1 MEGGEAYALF
11 QDYELKGSCIAGPLC
26 LKSLNSEKRCWNTER
41 PEAPGT
47 ACFSFGNLPPGF
59 IEPEWRQEINSVS
72 QENKHKGEHPM
83 AIDVV
88 APMPGTIVEIVVKVG
103 DVVKE
108 DDDLV
113 ILEAM
118 KMENPIV
125 AVANGT
131 VKAIMVKEKD
141 KVKANQVLVV
151 LE

>member
-1 MEGGEAYALF
+1 
-11 QDYELKGSCIAGPLC
+11 
-26 LKSLNSEKRCWNTER
+26 
-41 PEAPGT
+41 
-47 ACFSFGNLPPGF
+47 
-59 IEPEWRQEINSVS
+59 
-72 QENKHKGEHPM
+72 M

-88 APMPGTIVEIVVKVG
+88 APMPGTVVEIVVKVG

-125 AVANGT
+125 AIANGT